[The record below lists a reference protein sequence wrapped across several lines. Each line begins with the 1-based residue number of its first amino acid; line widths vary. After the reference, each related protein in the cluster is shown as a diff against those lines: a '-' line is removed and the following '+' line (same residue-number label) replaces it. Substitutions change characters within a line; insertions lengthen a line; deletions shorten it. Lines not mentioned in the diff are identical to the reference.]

1 VANYCNT
8 LSVHSFDF
16 DKKKI
21 TLEVTVPEAHISGRY
36 EVNGKLVALPLSGK
50 GPFNATFCK

>member
-1 VANYCNT
+1 

-16 DKKKI
+16 DKKII
-21 TLEVTVPEAHISGRY
+21 TTEVVVPEAHFSGRY
-36 EVNGKLVALPLSGK
+36 EVRGNLVTLPITGN